1 MAKYKACNYDQ
12 LVMVP
17 VNLEDQLVPGTLEH
31 TIHYVVE
38 QRMDLSGFDGEYRNE
53 STGRTAYNP
62 RVLLKVV
69 LLGYARGLLSSR
81 RMERACRENILF
93 MALTCGQQP
102 DHSTLA
108 GFVSGMGLERV
119 QELFTQVLLVCN
131 EAGLLGGTHFSLDGL
146 KLPGNASKE
155 WSGTHA
161 DLGKKAA
168 KLRELVKTSV
178 KEHTRNDRSGAED
191 AGRQRQRAERLK
203 EKAERVEAF
212 LAAHKPKLGR
222 RGTEVQS
229 NVTDNDS
236 ARMKSAHGV
245 IQGYNAQAVVD
256 AKAQVVVCAE
266 PFGEAD
272 DAVAAGPM
280 LEGTAQ
286 ALKAIGRGAKALT
299 GQTFSAD
306 TGYYSVANLES
317 CEKHA
322 LDAYIPDRAFRSR
335 DPRFAEA
342 QRHRRP
348 TDRHKQQYKSQRRWF
363 GPDDFTFDA
372 ATQKL
377 VCPAGT
383 SLYRNGVNFK
393 SQSGHLATT
402 YRAPEGACAGCPLRA
417 RCLRNPNGSSRTVR
431 LFRGRLPGSLTEA
444 MKAKIDTPEGRAIY
458 SRRLANVEPV
468 FANVRHQKRLDR
480 FTLRGR
486 PKVSIQWKLYC
497 MVHNLEK
504 IGHGGLGL
512 N

>member
-38 QRMDLSGFDGEYRNE
+38 QRMDLSCFDEEYHNE
-53 STGRTAYNP
+53 ETGRAAYNP

-81 RMERACRENILF
+81 RLERACRENIIF
-93 MALTCGQQP
+93 MALTSGQRP

-108 GFVSGMGLERV
+108 AFISEMGMDRV
-119 QELFTQVLLVCN
+119 QELFTQVLLVCE

-146 KLPGNASKE
+146 KLPGSASKE

-161 DLGKKAA
+161 DLGRKAA
-168 KLRELVKTSV
+168 KLRELVKASV
-178 KEHTRNDRSGAED
+178 NEHARNDRSGEED
-191 AGRQRQRAERLK
+191 AARSRRRAERLK

-212 LAAHKPKLGR
+212 LAAHKPKMGR

-256 AKAQVVVCAE
+256 AQTQVVVCAE
-266 PFGEAD
+266 AFGEAD
-272 DAVAAGPM
+272 DAAAAGPM
-280 LEGTAQ
+280 LEGAAQ
-286 ALKAIGRGAKALT
+286 ALQSVGRGAKALA

-306 TGYYSVANLES
+306 TGYYSVANLEA
-317 CEKHA
+317 CQAHEV
-322 LDAYIPDRAFRSR
+322 DAYIPDRAFRSR
-335 DPRFAEA
+335 DPRFVDAR
-342 QRHRRP
+342 RHRRP
-348 TDRHKQQYKSQRRWF
+348 TDRHKQQYKSKKRWF
-363 GPDDFTFDA
+363 GPEDFTFDD

-377 VCPAGT
+377 ICPAGQA
-383 SLYRNGVNFK
+383 LYRNGANFETK
-393 SQSGHLATT
+393 DGYLATS
-402 YRAPEGACAGCPLRA
+402 YRAPKSSCQGCRLRSK
-417 RCLRNPNGSSRTVR
+417 CLRNPDGESRQVR
-431 LFRGRLPGSLTEA
+431 LFHGRRPGSLTDA

-458 SRRLANVEPV
+458 SRRLGNVEPV

-486 PKVSIQWKLYC
+486 PKVGIQWKLYC
-497 MVHNLEK
+497 LVHNLEK
-504 IGHGGLGL
+504 IGHSGFGL